1 MVDFHRLLA
10 FCAMS
15 LLLSAVPGPSVLFVI
30 GRALAHGRRTAL
42 ASVLGNALGGYV
54 LVIAVA
60 MGVGSVVERSVLLF
74 NMIKLAG
81 AAYLVLLGVKAL
93 RSSWKDRAI
102 TTTTSGFAPGGD
114 GGGGGGSV
122 RAGFVVGVT
131 NPKSVIFLTAV
142 LPQFVDPEAGHA
154 GVQMLILGLAG
165 ALLQLVSDGIWGL
178 TASTARAWLGRSPR
192 RMSLIGGTGG
202 LAMIGLGA
210 SVAVTGRAD

>member
-1 MVDFHRLLA
+1 MVDSHQLLA

-42 ASVLGNALGGYV
+42 SSVLGNALGGYV
-54 LVIAVA
+54 LVFAVA

-74 NMIKLAG
+74 NVIKLAG
-81 AAYLVLLGVKAL
+81 AAYLVLLGVNAL
-93 RSSWKDRAI
+93 RAAWRDRAI
-102 TTTTSGFAPGGD
+102 TTTATSAAPGGGD
-114 GGGGGGSV
+114 GSV

-131 NPKSVIFLTAV
+131 NPKSIVFLTAV
-142 LPQFVDPEAGHA
+142 LPQFVAPEAGRA
-154 GVQMLILGLAG
+154 GVQMLLLGLAG
-165 ALLQLVSDGIWGL
+165 TLLQLVSDSIWGL

-192 RMSLIGGTGG
+192 RMSLIGGTGAV
-202 LAMIGLGA
+202 AMIGLGA

>member
-1 MVDFHRLLA
+1 MVDSHQLLA

-30 GRALAHGRRTAL
+30 GRTLAHGRRTAL
-42 ASVLGNALGGYV
+42 SSVLGNALGGYV

-74 NMIKLAG
+74 NVIKLAG
-81 AAYLVLLGVKAL
+81 AAYLVLLGVNAL
-93 RSSWKDRAI
+93 RAAWRDRAI
-102 TTTTSGFAPGGD
+102 TTTATSAAPGGGD
-114 GGGGGGSV
+114 GSV

-131 NPKSVIFLTAV
+131 NPKSIVFLTAV
-142 LPQFVDPEAGHA
+142 LPQFVAPEAGHA
-154 GVQMLILGLAG
+154 GVQMLLLGLAG
-165 ALLQLVSDGIWGL
+165 TLLQLVSDSVWGL

-192 RMSLIGGTGG
+192 RMSLIGGTGAV
-202 LAMIGLGA
+202 AMIGLGA

>member
-1 MVDFHRLLA
+1 MVNSHQLLA

-42 ASVLGNALGGYV
+42 SSVLGNALGGYV

-74 NMIKLAG
+74 NLIKLAG
-81 AAYLVLLGVKAL
+81 AAYLVFLGAKAL
-93 RSSWKDRAI
+93 RASWRDRAI
-102 TTTTSGFAPGGD
+102 TRIASGAAP
-114 GGGGGGSV
+114 GGGSV

-131 NPKSVIFLTAV
+131 NPKSIVFLTAV

-154 GVQMLILGLAG
+154 SIQMLLLGLAG